1 MSVFVSTLVELVV
14 IIILAV
20 VFVLSCQKEVVQLE
34 VIVSIYLYS

>member
-34 VIVSIYLYS
+34 VIVSVYLYS

>member
-20 VFVLSCQKEVVQLE
+20 VFVLSCQMEVVQLE
-34 VIVSIYLYS
+34 VIVSVYLYS

>member
-14 IIILAV
+14 IIILVV

-34 VIVSIYLYS
+34 VIVSVYLYS

>member
-34 VIVSIYLYS
+34 VIVSVYSYS